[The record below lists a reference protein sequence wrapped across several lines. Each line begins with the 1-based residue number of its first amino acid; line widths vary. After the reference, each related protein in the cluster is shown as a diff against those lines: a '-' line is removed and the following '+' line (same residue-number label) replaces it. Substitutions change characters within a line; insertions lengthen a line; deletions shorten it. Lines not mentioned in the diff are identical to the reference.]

1 MNFSKYGKLTWLL
14 RRFTTKALLLQ
25 FDDLVTDIVNSHL
38 GEPLVQN
45 VLERDQ
51 GPEAVVQEVTEGDE
65 LVVLEEVKALF
76 DYVHHLEGGA
86 VLRSSTLINTLKL

>member
-14 RRFTTKALLLQ
+14 GWFTTKALLLQ
-25 FDDLVTDIVNSHL
+25 LDDLVTDIVNSHL
-38 GEPLVQN
+38 REPLVQN

-65 LVVLEEVKALF
+65 LVVLEEVEALF
-76 DYVHHLEGGA
+76 DQVHHLEGPGERCYGP
-86 VLRSSTLINTLKL
+86 VL

>member
-38 GEPLVQN
+38 GKPLVQN

-65 LVVLEEVKALF
+65 LVVLEEVEALF
-76 DYVHHLEGGA
+76 DQVHHLEGGA